1 MIRNLDFVDDLFM
14 NGSELSVIVED
25 AETAL
30 PAVIEVLR
38 NEDISV
44 LKASMTRPTLD
55 DVFLKYAGTISLQGD
70 GINEIEQVRS
80 KKG

>member
-1 MIRNLDFVDDLFM
+1 
-14 NGSELSVIVED
+14 
-25 AETAL
+25 
-30 PAVIEVLR
+30 
-38 NEDISV
+38 
-44 LKASMTRPTLD
+44 MTRPTLD